1 MSGRRLLE
9 FQEEETE
16 SLSRQAVADQK
27 ESSHLRMR
35 GPVANSELEES
46 LRSADREASEL
57 SQDVQRREQ
66 AIADLSQ
73 DLRSV
78 LEYMITVNIRA
89 ARAAGGIGGIDSL
102 TEEEFLPNGV
112 RAHLGLGRYGEEH
125 LDFLFRKYKLQIA
138 RKADDLIDLDASGAK
153 SSLERLDGRDPEACL
168 QEERQGKEGPLVV
181 AEWEDLDDMSTSLLQ
196 GSIESSLG
204 TQADPPPLPISDLRS
219 VIDGSTSS
227 LEEEGRLLQ
236 EALSVELNRF
246 TQVNGSLP
254 MYAQRSYV
262 IARDA
267 ESISHKGPAWD
278 LLIAVTQGNVAAVKS
293 LLPVQ
298 ATSRTKRRA
307 VWQQAV
313 EKMGW
318 TPLHLA
324 AVNGDSDLIECL
336 KEDMVDRFQHHRAAL
351 GTATSG
357 TGLTPLGVAC
367 LAGHV
372 EAARQLLQGMASV
385 DARDARGNTALHWA
399 QMGGVEQELMPLL
412 LAAKAD
418 PEVCNRSGQRPTV
431 RMLMQVAPLAQ
442 QETNASGDVHLIRAL
457 ALEPEV
463 NLSFLSYTLNMLK
476 TPVRDSLGFSK
487 NSHAKKQA
495 QLSAEEEVSGAW
507 SVCITNYTHAGLCS
521 TLETSGVYS
530 DPANWIRSRQALVLT
545 CERLLLFNASS
556 WTLEQVL
563 ALSELAELVLSSHCS
578 TVVVLRMHRV
588 SDLVLDVPAS
598 ARTRFIEEL
607 QFATNAVNERWGGS
621 DFSGGLRIHQEGE
634 SITDLFDQNRKKV
647 GLLAWIEANVFL
659 FLPYVPT
666 AVLLAGDLFF
676 FGQMD
681 LRQHIR
687 GNDWGWRSYYF
698 ALKSG
703 PVRKLVWCKRPTDEL
718 CAGAV
723 HVRDI
728 TTVQPLDT
736 PGGEVC
742 ILVEYNS
749 KDRDELLTLRTASL
763 KSREDW
769 IVSIKTMQTSQ
780 ISQITSVSEPRY

>member
-1 MSGRRLLE
+1 
-9 FQEEETE
+9 
-16 SLSRQAVADQK
+16 
-27 ESSHLRMR
+27 
-35 GPVANSELEES
+35 
-46 LRSADREASEL
+46 
-57 SQDVQRREQ
+57 
-66 AIADLSQ
+66 
-73 DLRSV
+73 
-78 LEYMITVNIRA
+78 
-89 ARAAGGIGGIDSL
+89 
-102 TEEEFLPNGV
+102 
-112 RAHLGLGRYGEEH
+112 
-125 LDFLFRKYKLQIA
+125 
-138 RKADDLIDLDASGAK
+138 
-153 SSLERLDGRDPEACL
+153 
-168 QEERQGKEGPLVV
+168 
-181 AEWEDLDDMSTSLLQ
+181 
-196 GSIESSLG
+196 
-204 TQADPPPLPISDLRS
+204 
-219 VIDGSTSS
+219 
-227 LEEEGRLLQ
+227 
-236 EALSVELNRF
+236 
-246 TQVNGSLP
+246 
-254 MYAQRSYV
+254 
-262 IARDA
+262 
-267 ESISHKGPAWD
+267 
-278 LLIAVTQGNVAAVKS
+278 
-293 LLPVQ
+293 
-298 ATSRTKRRA
+298 
-307 VWQQAV
+307 
-313 EKMGW
+313 
-318 TPLHLA
+318 
-324 AVNGDSDLIECL
+324 
-336 KEDMVDRFQHHRAAL
+336 
-351 GTATSG
+351 
-357 TGLTPLGVAC
+357 
-367 LAGHV
+367 
-372 EAARQLLQGMASV
+372 
-385 DARDARGNTALHWA
+385 
-399 QMGGVEQELMPLL
+399 
-412 LAAKAD
+412 
-418 PEVCNRSGQRPTV
+418 
-431 RMLMQVAPLAQ
+431 MQVAPLAQ
-442 QETNASGDVHLIRAL
+442 QETNESGDVHLIRAL

-588 SDLVLDVPAS
+588 PDLVLDVPAS

-666 AVLLAGDLFF
+666 AVLLTGDLFF

-749 KDRDELLTLRTASL
+749 NDRDELLTLRTASL